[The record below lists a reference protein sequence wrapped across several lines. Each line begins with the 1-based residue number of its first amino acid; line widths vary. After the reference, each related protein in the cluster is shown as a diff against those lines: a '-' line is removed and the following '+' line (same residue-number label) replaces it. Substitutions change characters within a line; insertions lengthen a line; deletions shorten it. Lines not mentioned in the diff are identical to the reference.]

1 MRSEDDGGTWS
12 APIWCDSLD
21 NDPGQPIEPG
31 SASHALVSAYYE
43 VGVAET
49 EPGVL
54 LGIGRPGK
62 DPYMV
67 QFQSND
73 GGRTWLPSCPGP
85 FPGYCPSLTRTASGA
100 LVATT
105 RYPYFTA
112 HLSRDGGRT
121 WDLPVIVDYPIW
133 ANQEAV
139 LAEPETVVV
148 TYMGDINDRGRA
160 DSRIARLLVTAEGL
174 VLDH

>member
-1 MRSEDDGGTWS
+1 
-12 APIWCDSLD
+12 
-21 NDPGQPIEPG
+21 
-31 SASHALVSAYYE
+31 
-43 VGVAET
+43 
-49 EPGVL
+49 
-54 LGIGRPGK
+54 
-62 DPYMV
+62 MV

-73 GGRTWLPSCPGP
+73 AGRTWLPSCSAV
-85 FPGYCPSLTRTASGA
+85 FPGYCPSLTRTESGA

-105 RYPYFTA
+105 RFPYFTA

-121 WDLPVIVDYPIW
+121 WDLPVIVDYAPW
-133 ANQEAV
+133 ANQGAV
-139 LAEPETVVV
+139 LAEPETVAV